1 MTPKQIKDAVAIT
14 QRAQRNYNLT
24 KTIPQEDIETLIYA
38 ASNGPSKQNE
48 THFNL
53 RVYTDPV
60 IIEKIHQATKLYT
73 MFSEDNID
81 EVFSDK
87 NEHFNAK
94 EEYTI
99 TNSQIYAN
107 AVFVWCDD
115 TANLRGGTHIL
126 ATRPEASE
134 GVRQTLFEQKAF
146 SIGISSGQLTLT
158 AALLGYKTGYCSAFE
173 RNIERTTPDKHLQ
186 TIIQSETEPR
196 IIVGVGYPNE
206 GVDRSYH
213 ATVKNK
219 DIPERYRN
227 GPDEQYWKHPTF
239 DKSLKVWLNNSLY
252 LPHS

>member
-1 MTPKQIKDAVAIT
+1 MHEQIKNAINTT

-53 RVYTDPV
+53 RVYTDPA
-60 IIEKIHQATKLYT
+60 IIEKIHLATKLYAL
-73 MFSEDNID
+73 FSPDNVD
-81 EVFSDK
+81 NVFDDK
-87 NEHFNAK
+87 DGSFKTK
-94 EEYTI
+94 EEYTV

-126 ATRPEASE
+126 GARKEASPIAKK
-134 GVRQTLFEQKAF
+134 TLFEQKSF
-146 SIGISSGQLTLT
+146 SIGISSGQLTMA

-173 RNIERTTPDKHLQ
+173 QNINKTTADKHLQ

-196 IIVGVGYPNE
+196 LIVGIGYANE
-206 GVDRSYH
+206 GIDRSYH

-219 DIPERYRN
+219 DIPKRYRN

-239 DKSLKVWLNNSLY
+239 DKFIKVWLNNHLY
-252 LPHS
+252 P

>member
-1 MTPKQIKDAVAIT
+1 MHEQIKNAISTT

-60 IIEKIHQATKLYT
+60 IIEKIHQTTKLYT

-81 EVFSDK
+81 EVFDDK
-87 NEHFNAK
+87 DGQFNTK

-126 ATRPEASE
+126 GARKDASFISK
-134 GVRQTLFEQKAF
+134 QTLFEQKAF
-146 SIGISSGQLTLT
+146 SVGISSGQLTLT

-173 RNIERTTPDKHLQ
+173 RNIQRTTPDKHLQ

-196 IIVGVGYPNE
+196 IIVGVGYANE
-206 GVDRSYH
+206 GLDRSYH

-219 DIPERYRN
+219 DVPERYRN

-239 DKSLKVWLNNSLY
+239 DKSLKVWLNNHLY
-252 LPHS
+252 P